1 MQCGILDWI
10 LEWRT
15 DISEKKERSRPGEKL
30 MAHKLGPTIIGTC
43 LQRKGRKQQV
53 GVLTAAQT
61 IVKRPQGWAA
71 ILVRVQHHMR
81 SLWPLW
87 FFLA

>member
-15 DISEKKERSRPGEKL
+15 DISEKRERSRPGEKL